1 MNSIY
6 SQMGFTDPTQFLAGM
21 VSGEDIQKFAWD
33 SIPGFV
39 YGQAASTLVWGIYSR
54 RQARKEA
61 EARIEHMKEM
71 EQIQSMMSHERN
83 QAEIDMMH
91 DSFRQGITFQR
102 EYSKRLMDS
111 RKLQSEFEYYCEN
124 TWAPRFKPAIVDIF
138 NKHSDPVLNSSGGIR
153 INLLLSRTKDLQ
165 SLVPSWG
172 IDLRSNYLNFSED
185 FIDFIG
191 KHEHFNTMWLRMW
204 EKPSLGIVADSMNV
218 FYLMQGLPTIILFL
232 KEKENKLSV
241 DATMWGFQVG
251 HSNMITSNILEAR
264 FTDSHKEEIAMQLLL
279 AATSFLCDSFN
290 ESLQQFDSRL
300 FPKIQS
306 SITSNEIK
314 DKIQLEYHKLDELK
328 DMPLMSNLKKE
339 S

>member
-306 SITSNEIK
+306 NITSNEIK